1 MDAGIRGD
9 RWKDAEIPNGLQWE
23 KHGDGSHAGE
33 DEGSG
38 RRVYKDSLCSRIGK
52 KKKSQRICKKQQSN
66 RMLLFSQDI
75 SMTSLSSFSFS
86 GRLCDVLPLYASLK
100 HQELSSAP
108 KSSG

>member
-1 MDAGIRGD
+1 MDAGIRVD

-52 KKKSQRICKKQQSN
+52 KRKVSVFVKN
-66 RMLLFSQDI
+66 
-75 SMTSLSSFSFS
+75 SSPTECCCFHKIF
-86 GRLCDVLPLYASLK
+86 
-100 HQELSSAP
+100 Q
-108 KSSG
+108 